1 MLIALM
7 TILFLGGGSGSNLM
21 AFISEV
27 NKEVKVT
34 VVDEDRREAALDTLK
49 AMKQHLKEQ
58 GKAKDAVFKRLK
70 QVLQDHSVSGD
81 SVEAIWAEHF
91 SSTHDAN
98 RKLADLRFEL
108 REQLTREEWEAVFA
122 EEVSR

>member
-27 NKEVKVT
+27 NDEVEVT

-81 SVEAIWAEHF
+81 
-91 SSTHDAN
+91 
-98 RKLADLRFEL
+98 
-108 REQLTREEWEAVFA
+108 
-122 EEVSR
+122 